1 MCVLRT
7 CMINDEKLRL
17 NLPRTDLDLVQHCI
31 DISFRL
37 QRLQFTCA
45 YYTDWKYIES
55 AIVSI
60 QEKKQTEKED
70 FSEFYRVSCFFV
82 QKGSHLIAVFK
93 SEYRIR
99 EL

>member
-37 QRLQFTCA
+37 QRSQFTCT
-45 YYTDWKYIES
+45 YYIDWKYIES

-60 QEKKQTEKED
+60 QEKNKQKKKISQNFTV
-70 FSEFYRVSCFFV
+70 FHVSLYKKV
-82 QKGSHLIAVFK
+82 AI
-93 SEYRIR
+93 
-99 EL
+99 